1 MTEKKEF
8 QVNKNTPFWDASLTD
23 QERIDWLLKEMT
35 VEEKLGYLASSSPD
49 LPRLGIP
56 GVSVGGEAAH
66 GVEGRNDQNGL
77 GKPDVTTSFP
87 QPIGM
92 SASWDPELIRQAG
105 EVTGT
110 EARVVWHRHEG
121 HGLSRWAPTVDLERD
136 PRWGRN
142 EEGYGEDPVLTG
154 KMAGAYIRGM
164 QGDDPKYLRCA
175 ATLKHFYGNNTEVGR
190 GWKNSSIDPRNKY
203 ELYLEPFRR
212 CIEDGGAEGIMTA
225 YNKING
231 TIGILNPEVTDIL
244 KKQYNSM
251 KGWIDFMRAHAVDY
265 IWNYKLQFG
274 DWVALDAEEGSYF
287 GATPNDLTCT
297 AYYAY
302 STGLFVQMAKALG
315 KEDVAV
321 EYEELY
327 HKIVK
332 KFQETF
338 FDAEGNMTAQTQ
350 TAHIVALYFQLTP
363 EKYITKTVEGL
374 KRLLDK
380 ENGHLVTG
388 FVGTPYFCHALSQ
401 NHALKEAYD
410 LLLKEDFPSWLYQVK
425 KGATTIWEHWDGMK
439 DDGSMW
445 SADMNSFNHYAYGA
459 IGEWMYRAMA
469 GIEADPEHPGFKHAI
484 LYPRIGGNLKY
495 TAGKYHSIYG
505 DVGVKWEVQ
514 GKQITLTVQIP
525 VNTTAEIR
533 LDQAKAVLESD
544 GLTFAREADYMAAE
558 AGSGTYHIAFEQ

>member
-105 EVTGT
+105 EITGT

-287 GATPNDLTCT
+287 GATPNDLPIMHTLPDFL
-297 AYYAY
+297 
-302 STGLFVQMAKALG
+302 SRWRKPL
-315 KEDVAV
+315 
-321 EYEELY
+321 
-327 HKIVK
+327 
-332 KFQETF
+332 
-338 FDAEGNMTAQTQ
+338 
-350 TAHIVALYFQLTP
+350 
-363 EKYITKTVEGL
+363 EK
-374 KRLLDK
+374 RMW
-380 ENGHLVTG
+380 
-388 FVGTPYFCHALSQ
+388 Q
-401 NHALKEAYD
+401 
-410 LLLKEDFPSWLYQVK
+410 Q
-425 KGATTIWEHWDGMK
+425 
-439 DDGSMW
+439 SMR
-445 SADMNSFNHYAYGA
+445 SF
-459 IGEWMYRAMA
+459 I
-469 GIEADPEHPGFKHAI
+469 
-484 LYPRIGGNLKY
+484 
-495 TAGKYHSIYG
+495 
-505 DVGVKWEVQ
+505 
-514 GKQITLTVQIP
+514 
-525 VNTTAEIR
+525 IR
-533 LDQAKAVLESD
+533 S
-544 GLTFAREADYMAAE
+544 
-558 AGSGTYHIAFEQ
+558 